1 MKLTAPEVLRR
12 YKDEELPEFCEIRLD
27 DVNQIG
33 NFGDRPLHVACLR
46 GNLEEVEALIRG
58 GAAVNA
64 TGEFDNTPLHQAV
77 QQGHGAIVKFLLE
90 HGASTDA
97 KNALGQT
104 PVDVATLARRYEILR
119 ILLSPT
125 SGHA

>member
-12 YKDEELPEFCEIRLD
+12 YKDEELPE
-27 DVNQIG
+27 
-33 NFGDRPLHVACLR
+33 
-46 GNLEEVEALIRG
+46 
-58 GAAVNA
+58 AAVNA

-104 PVDVATLARRYEILR
+104 PIDVATLARRYEIVR
-119 ILLSPT
+119 ILQSPT